1 MESPCDYGSR
11 HPPCEN
17 MNTRNAEEWSV
28 ENGSDVY
35 VNCLIEEG
43 FPHAITIAQ
52 IRLETG
58 KDIVLQKLIGLIG
71 KYDKCNTEP
80 RLHQYKHVYDELWV
94 THDIVMRGDRVVLPD
109 SLKAD
114 AVGLAHEGH
123 QCTDKT
129 LNLLRQT
136 CWFP

>member
-1 MESPCDYGSR
+1 MESPCDYVSR

-17 MNTRNAEEWSV
+17 MNTRNAV

-35 VNCLIEEG
+35 VNHLIEEG

-58 KDIVLQKLIGLIG
+58 KDIVLQVLIGLIG

-94 THDIVMRGDRVVLPD
+94 TQDIVMRGDRVVLPD

-114 AVGLAHEGH
+114 AVGLGH
-123 QCTDKT
+123 QCA
-129 LNLLRQT
+129 L
-136 CWFP
+136 P